1 MLGKAKEGY
10 LWSYTASLK
19 GDLMK
24 KKTAPALMAL
34 AVSVGATL
42 AGRTLGQDSTLALLS
57 EGYTF
62 IPKRCRR
69 YRSDVFETRLMLTKV
84 ICMMGEEAAEVFYH
98 PDRFTRKGAMPQT
111 TLRLLQDKGSV
122 QVLDGDAHRGRKQ
135 MFMSLMTP
143 ASIEQLAEV
152 MNDQWRAH
160 IGKWETMDEIVLFHE
175 VEEILCR
182 AACEWAGVPLT
193 ESEAR
198 QRTREFGAMIEGAG
212 AVGPRNWRGQLLRAR
227 AERWARNIIEK
238 VRTHEL
244 EITEESAA
252 HVIAWH
258 RDPDG
263 ELLDKKVAA
272 VELINVLRPVVA
284 VARFVTFAALALH
297 EHPECRHKLE
307 ADDDYLELFVQEV
320 RRFYPFFPFVGGR
333 AKTEFDWRGRHF
345 AKGAWVILD
354 LYGTNH
360 DARIWEEPEEF
371 RPERFRRWDG
381 GAFDFIPQGGGDH
394 HEGHRCAGEWITIEL
409 MKVALNSLTRSMQ
422 YDVPEQDLRISL
434 SRMPAIP
441 ESRFVISNVRRI
453 Q

>member
-1 MLGKAKEGY
+1 MLRKRNT
-10 LWSYTASLK
+10 L
-19 GDLMK
+19 
-24 KKTAPALMAL
+24 ALMTAL
-34 AVSVGATL
+34 AGSLGAAL
-42 AGRTLGQDSTLALLS
+42 ALRILARDSTLALLW
-57 EGYTF
+57 EGYRF
-62 IPKRCRR
+62 IPERCRR

-84 ICMMGEEAAEVFYH
+84 ICMMGEEAAKIFYH
-98 PDRFTRKGAMPQT
+98 PDRFTRKGAMPQA

-122 QVLDGDAHRGRKQ
+122 QVLDGEAHRGRKQ
-135 MFMSLMTP
+135 MFMSLMSP

-152 MNDQWRAH
+152 IDDQWRAH
-160 IGKWETMDEIVLFHE
+160 IGKWESMGEIVLFHE

-198 QRTREFGAMIEGAG
+198 QRTREFEAMIEGAG
-212 AVGPRNWRGQLLRAR
+212 AVGPRNWRGQLLRAHT
-227 AERWARNIIEK
+227 ERWSRGIIEK

-244 EITEESAA
+244 EVAESSAA
-252 HVIAWH
+252 YVIAWH

-272 VELINVLRPVVA
+272 VELINVLRPIVA
-284 VARFVTFAALALH
+284 VARFVTFAALALY

-307 ADDDYLELFVQEV
+307 AGGDYLELFVQEV

-333 AKTEFDWRGRHF
+333 TKTEFDWRGRHF
-345 AKGAWVILD
+345 PKGAWVILD

-371 RPERFRRWDG
+371 RPERFRQWDG
-381 GAFDFIPQGGGDH
+381 GAFDFIPQGGGNH
-394 HEGHRCAGEWITIEL
+394 HEGHRCAGEWITIKL
-409 MKVALNSLTRSMQ
+409 MKVALSSLTKSMQ
-422 YDVPEQDLRISL
+422 YDVPEQDLRINL

-441 ESRFVISNVRRI
+441 ESRFVVSNVRRI